1 MYRGFI
7 KNIANLAGETIG
19 SAELKIKDFTIRRDL
34 LNSAQSEFE
43 LISIPTAVENG
54 NIFGVYNDAG
64 KTVYVGVIASI
75 DNNVIRTGD
84 ILNIF
89 DDLWLYR
96 NPHASSI
103 ENTIKSIITTDFAQS
118 RDSLLATIFS
128 QFTINTS
135 TTNNIDVGLE
145 SENYTVNFKDWLISL
160 YNLYGLTVDI
170 NIPYNQSTP
179 VMTIGIVEYPE
190 MKIGDNTNVVRN
202 FNVTSEVQETNKLV
216 IYGTNGSYRASY
228 YVTPSGITTD
238 STALDRIIKIKSK
251 IVFSDLEDLSA
262 VVAQNIEEISYNHK
276 ITLELLL
283 GNTLLNFDNYNLGQY
298 FTVYHLGNAYS
309 TILTGYDISSDN
321 NGKTDYVKLTFGKVR
336 YSLDKKLQKQSQQI
350 GQVINVSNSQKWIK
364 QYFDEE
370 IGEWGQTIGEIQATT
385 NENASALNDL
395 TKPTGTIA
403 TLQSQI
409 SQNAESINLKAD
421 SSTVE
426 TYKTNLNNSISQ
438 VKTDLSS
445 SIEVQAGRVTTL
457 STSVENIDGAV
468 TKLGSAFVV
477 ESDGAKVFSVNNNS
491 VDENNYT
498 QIKTDGMHIIVNQ
511 TEVAWNTADGS
522 GTPQMTIAP
531 DSTATQGWQFR
542 MDSAN
547 RLNINW
553 HS

>member
-135 TTNNIDVGLE
+135 TTNDIDVGLE

-309 TILTGYDISSDN
+309 TILTGYDISSDD

-370 IGEWGQTIGEIQATT
+370 IGEWGQTIGAIQVTT
-385 NENASALNDL
+385 NENSSALNDL

-426 TYKTNLNNSISQ
+426 TYKTNLDNSISQ